1 MTSHPAV
8 FLDLQGTLG
17 GDGLGNILDFEFFPW
32 AIPAI
37 QCLNSSGLT
46 AIVATNQSQIGRGVL
61 TYAHYLK
68 RVDELQAILAKNHA
82 HLDAFYYCPHTKD
95 QGCDCCKP
103 RPGMLLQA
111 QKDFQLDL
119 ATCYVVGDTGAW
131 DILLAKATGS
141 HAVLVRTGL
150 GESSLGEY
158 RHTWAG
164 FEADFIAEDVLEAAR
179 WVAKSENHIFQV

>member
-1 MTSHPAV
+1 MTLHPAV

-17 GDGLGNILDFEFFPW
+17 GDGLGNILDFEFFPQ

-37 QCLNSSGLT
+37 QCLNASGLT
-46 AIVATNQSQIGRGVL
+46 AIVVTNQSQIGRGVL
-61 TYAHYLK
+61 TYAQYLK
-68 RVDELQAILAKNHA
+68 RVDELQAILAENHA
-82 HLDAFYYCPHTKD
+82 HLDAFYCCPHTKA

-119 ATCYVVGDTGAW
+119 ATCYLVGDTGAW
-131 DILLAKATGS
+131 DMLLAKATGCHS
-141 HAVLVRTGL
+141 VLVRTGL
-150 GESSLGEY
+150 GENSLGEY